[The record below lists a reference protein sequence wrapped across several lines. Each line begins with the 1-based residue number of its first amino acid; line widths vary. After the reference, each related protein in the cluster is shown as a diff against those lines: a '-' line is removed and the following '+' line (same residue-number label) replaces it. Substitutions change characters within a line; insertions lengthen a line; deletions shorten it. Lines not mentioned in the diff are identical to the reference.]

1 MSVCWFSRR
10 MFFFFFHGWSVFAH
24 EVGEQNEI
32 WNVSAKN
39 TLTMATFLAKT
50 FQIPFCSSLLLLMR
64 LFVCV
69 CVCVCLC
76 VILSLCTWQSS
87 GLPPAFHV
95 ITGRRLAPSFSK
107 GGSANEEECCVV
119 LQWQHSSLRPY
130 EPFYLLSRKVE
141 ETSSHAQITWNTNFY
156 ILVL

>member
-1 MSVCWFSRR
+1 

-69 CVCVCLC
+69 CVCVCVC
-76 VILSLCTWQSS
+76 V
-87 GLPPAFHV
+87 
-95 ITGRRLAPSFSK
+95 
-107 GGSANEEECCVV
+107 
-119 LQWQHSSLRPY
+119 SLRHT
-130 EPFYLLSRKVE
+130 EPLHLTELR
-141 ETSSHAQITWNTNFY
+141 TSSCLSCHHRKEISTFIFKGRQRKWRRMLCGVTMTTFLFTAVWTFLSTEQESGGNKLPRTNNMKYQF
-156 ILVL
+156 LHTGALNVMLM